1 MTLDPISDKEKL
13 VMKLLKEDKNYPEI
27 AKEARVSYTFISKV
41 NKKRLGENTSVKKQ
55 LSIPTQALKLFS
67 EGKSVLDVIII
78 LDRPPQEILEIYD
91 DYLQLINLD
100 EIASLIDF
108 NQEYLSTI
116 TKLINYVIQNS
127 VSTNDLLTTFELVK
141 DLPRLKSMK
150 KQLENKI
157 KVLRQ
162 EKDYLSGE
170 YNNSGE

>member
-27 AKEARVSYTFISKV
+27 AKEARVSFTFISKV
-41 NKKRLGENTSVKKQ
+41 NKKRLEENTSVKKQ
-55 LSIPTQALKLFS
+55 LSIQTQALKLFS

-91 DYLQLINLD
+91 VYLQLIGLD
-100 EIASLIDF
+100 EIASLVDF

-116 TKLINYVIQNS
+116 TMLINYVIQNH
-127 VSTNDLLTTFELVK
+127 VSTNDLLTAIELVK

-150 KQLENKI
+150 KQLENNI
-157 KVLRQ
+157 KDLRQ

-170 YNNSGE
+170 YNNSRD

>member
-27 AKEARVSYTFISKV
+27 AKEARVSFTFISKV

-78 LDRPPQEILEIYD
+78 LDRPSQEILEIYD

-170 YNNSGE
+170 YNNNGE

>member
-27 AKEARVSYTFISKV
+27 AKEARVSFTFISKV